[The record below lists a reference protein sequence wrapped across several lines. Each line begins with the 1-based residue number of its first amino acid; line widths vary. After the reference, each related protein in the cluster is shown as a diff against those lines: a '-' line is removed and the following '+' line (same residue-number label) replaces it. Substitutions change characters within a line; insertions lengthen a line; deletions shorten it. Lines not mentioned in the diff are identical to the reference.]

1 MNASALRNIWAR
13 VMFFK
18 ISKLHEPQA
27 SAILEL
33 EKHHEGPYITKCTS
47 DHTIFIYNILKKFIK
62 KKIKKPRL
70 SLLYGHNSEM
80 ASKRFQTAHMFYLN
94 QSITTL
100 SQVNQA

>member
-62 KKIKKPRL
+62 Q
-70 SLLYGHNSEM
+70 NQE
-80 ASKRFQTAHMFYLN
+80 TATVTPLWT
-94 QSITTL
+94 QL
-100 SQVNQA
+100 